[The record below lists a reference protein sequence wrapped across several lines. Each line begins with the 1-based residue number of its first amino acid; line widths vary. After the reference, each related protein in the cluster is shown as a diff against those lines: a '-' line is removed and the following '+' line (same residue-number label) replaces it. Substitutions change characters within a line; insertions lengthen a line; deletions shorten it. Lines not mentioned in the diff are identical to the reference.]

1 MSSAGL
7 QRLLGQPDPI
17 TAHHS
22 VLGGECQRI
31 IPCLTSVL
39 TPPSHLPPITAQL
52 PAPVGCSAEKPQ
64 LQSAT
69 TETESILSLFQT
81 QALQLESGLWRL

>member
-31 IPCLTSVL
+31 IPRLTSVL
-39 TPPSHLPPITAQL
+39 TPPSHLPPYNCTA
-52 PAPVGCSAEKPQ
+52 PGTRG
-64 LQSAT
+64 LQC
-69 TETESILSLFQT
+69 
-81 QALQLESGLWRL
+81 